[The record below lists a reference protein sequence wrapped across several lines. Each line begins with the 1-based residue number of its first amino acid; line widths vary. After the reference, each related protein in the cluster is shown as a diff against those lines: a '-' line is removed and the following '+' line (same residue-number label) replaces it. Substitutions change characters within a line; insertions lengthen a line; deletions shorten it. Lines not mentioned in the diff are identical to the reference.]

1 MQNPELTSLLL
12 QCEKLAQMPLMV
24 HFVFDGP
31 ERPSVKRGI
40 HIRGTD
46 HWSTDLFKTI
56 LDVFGFSHSV
66 VCNS

>member
-1 MQNPELTSLLL
+1 
-12 QCEKLAQMPLMV
+12 MPLTV

-40 HIRGTD
+40 HVRGTD
-46 HWSTDLFKTI
+46 HWSTDSFKTI

-66 VCNS
+66 VRNS